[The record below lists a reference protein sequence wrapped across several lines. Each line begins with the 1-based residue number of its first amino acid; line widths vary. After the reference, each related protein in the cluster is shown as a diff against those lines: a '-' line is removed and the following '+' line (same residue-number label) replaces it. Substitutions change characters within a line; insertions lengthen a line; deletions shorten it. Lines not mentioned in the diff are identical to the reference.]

1 MPIYEFEREDG
12 EIVEQIFPI
21 SNIPDE
27 IICSDG
33 VKAKRRLYPS
43 KFGVIW
49 KGSLP
54 YGQVIKRKEQMTK
67 INNDAG
73 KRGEKEWR
81 ERLKRKHTKM
91 SDKELK

>member
-1 MPIYEFEREDG
+1 
-12 EIVEQIFPI
+12 
-21 SNIPDE
+21 
-27 IICSDG
+27 
-33 VKAKRRLYPS
+33 
-43 KFGVIW
+43 
-49 KGSLP
+49 
-54 YGQVIKRKEQMTK
+54 MTK